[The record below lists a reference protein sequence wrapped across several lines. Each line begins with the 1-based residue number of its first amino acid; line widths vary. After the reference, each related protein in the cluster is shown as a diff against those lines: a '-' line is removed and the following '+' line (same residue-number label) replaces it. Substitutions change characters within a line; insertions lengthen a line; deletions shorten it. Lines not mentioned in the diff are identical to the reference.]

1 MQPMSRLLRDLRYA
15 LSQFRRRPLLYGGV
29 IASLALGLGANAT
42 IFSYT
47 DAVLLRMPPVSHPE
61 SLAEVYTH
69 NTDPNAAFNG
79 IYPMSYLDYKDIR
92 EQNHAFS
99 DLAIYDPLATVTM
112 TRGQAGQSLQRVT
125 WALQLASGN
134 YFNLLGVQPVLGR
147 GFLPQ
152 EAATVG
158 TSAVVVLSYST
169 WQKQFGGDR
178 NVIGEKVLLN
188 QVPYD
193 VIGVAPKE
201 FGGLMTGISVDAWA
215 PVTMAE
221 RAGQAGWLGRS
232 SRAMFG
238 IGRLKP
244 GVTIAQATADLTLVQ
259 QNLDRTYPNEDNA
272 KLLGLAEPIG
282 SEPAFFRSSVQG
294 ANMLL
299 LVIVGLVLLIACFN
313 AANLLMVEAHGR
325 QREWALRS
333 ALGASRARLLQ
344 QGLTESILLSLIAG
358 AVGLELGTLAAP
370 LLLKLAPSGASIN
383 LQFGI
388 DLKVALFA
396 GILALGTGVFFGLV
410 PAVQASR
417 TNATNGLKEAAGGLG
432 AGRHGWR
439 SGMISAQ
446 VALCMLILVGAGLC
460 LRSLQQADAINPGFD
475 TDHLT
480 VAQIDPAGLGYQ
492 DAAAARNYL
501 ERLEDQLEAA
511 PGVRGVAM
519 AQEMPLAFVN
529 AQRPVLAAGMAPP
542 PGQKGVTL
550 DIGVVGPGYFS
561 ATGTRLLEGRDFERS
576 DLRPAVAGTGPAQ
589 LVPKDPDYVVVNQ
602 ALAQSFWPGKD
613 ALGQA
618 VLLPDGNTMHR
629 AKVIGVAENGKYRS
643 LGETTRRYLFEL
655 APENGGMLLIRSAAP
670 AAAIESTMRAR
681 LLQLDPNLTTANVQT
696 AADNLKVLLFPV
708 HATSLVLMGFGS
720 LVLLLALVGL
730 YGVVAGSVAQR
741 TREFGVRIAI
751 GAAPSQVLGEVLKQG
766 LRLAAWGVGVGIVLA
781 ALAGRAIAGLLYGIS
796 PVDPAAYGAA
806 AALLIAVALASAYVP
821 ARRAARVDPM
831 RALRCD

>member
-1 MQPMSRLLRDLRYA
+1 MGSLLRDVRYA
-15 LSQFRRRPLLYGGV
+15 LAQFRRRPLLYGSV

-47 DAVLLRMPPVSHPE
+47 DAVLLRMPPVQQPGT
-61 SLAEVYTH
+61 LAEVYTH

-99 DLAIYDPLATVTM
+99 DIAIYDPLATVTM
-112 TRGQAGQSLQRVT
+112 ARGEAGGPLERT
-125 WALQLASGN
+125 MWAVQLTSGN
-134 YFNLLGVQPVLGR
+134 YFSLLGVQPFLGR

-152 EAATVG
+152 EASTIG

-169 WQKQFGGDR
+169 WQKQFGGER
-178 NVIGEKVLLN
+178 SVIGQKVLLN

-193 VIGVAPKE
+193 VIGVAPKD
-201 FGGLMTGISVDAWA
+201 FGGLMNGITVDAWA

-238 IGRLKP
+238 VGRLKP
-244 GVTIAQATADLTLVQ
+244 GVTLAQATADLTLVQ

-272 KLLGLAEPIG
+272 KLQGLAEPLG
-282 SEPAFFRSSVQG
+282 AEPAFFRSSVEG

-299 LVIVGLVLLIACFN
+299 LVIAGLVLLIACFN
-313 AANLLMVEAHGR
+313 AANLLLVEAHGR

-333 ALGASRARLLQ
+333 ALGASRGRLLR
-344 QGLTESILLSLIAG
+344 QGLTESILLALIAG
-358 AVGLELGTLAAP
+358 AAGLELGTLFAP
-370 LLLKLAPSGASIN
+370 VLLRLAPNGTPLN
-383 LQFGI
+383 LHFGV

-396 GILALGTGVFFGLV
+396 GLLALGTGVVFGVV
-410 PAVQASR
+410 PAWQASR
-417 TNATNGLKEAAGGLG
+417 INATNGLKEAAGGLG
-432 AGRHGWR
+432 AGRHGLR
-439 SGMISAQ
+439 GGMISAQ

-460 LRSLQQADAINPGFD
+460 LRSLREANAINPGFD
-475 TDHLT
+475 TEHLT

-501 ERLEDQLEAA
+501 EHVEDQLRQA

-529 AQRPVLAAGMAPP
+529 AQRPVLAAGMTPP
-542 PGQKGVTL
+542 PGQRGVTL
-550 DIGVVGPGYFS
+550 DIGVVSPGYFG
-561 ATGTRLLEGRDFERS
+561 ATGTRLLEGRDFARS
-576 DLRPAVAGTGPAQ
+576 DLRPPTTGTGPAP
-589 LVPKDPDYVVVNQ
+589 LVPKDPDYVIVNQ

-613 ALGQA
+613 ALGQE
-618 VLLPDGNTMHR
+618 VLLPDGATMHR

-643 LGETTRRYLFEL
+643 LGEATRRYLFEL
-655 APENGGMLLIRSAAP
+655 APENGGMLLVRTEAP
-670 AAAIESTMRAR
+670 AAAVESTMRAR
-681 LLQLDPNLTTANVQT
+681 LLAVDANLTAANVQT
-696 AADNLKVLLFPV
+696 ASDNLKVLLFPV
-708 HATSLVLMGFGS
+708 HATSLVLIGFGS
-720 LVLLLALVGL
+720 LVLVLALVGL

-751 GAAPSQVLGEVLKQG
+751 GAAPGQVLGDVLKQG
-766 LRLAAWGVGVGIVLA
+766 LRLAAWGVVAGIVLA
-781 ALAGRAIAGLLYGIS
+781 VLAGRAIAGLLYGIS
-796 PVDPAAYGAA
+796 PLDPVAYGAA
-806 AALLIAVALASAYVP
+806 AALLVLVALASAYVP